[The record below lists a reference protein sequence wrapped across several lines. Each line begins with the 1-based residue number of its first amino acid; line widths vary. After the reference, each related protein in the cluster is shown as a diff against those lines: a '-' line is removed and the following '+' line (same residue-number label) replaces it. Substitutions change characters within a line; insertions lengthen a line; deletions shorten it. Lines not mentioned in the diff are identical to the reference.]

1 MDEWHPTSDEE
12 LENKQAYCRR
22 GNSILAIGGV
32 GSVIAGFVLGA
43 ILQIQVH
50 YSFASWPKP
59 LRFLTTPPGM
69 VLVLLALF
77 AVIYKSTKYGRRA
90 EAFRP
95 YSRVITNY
103 NRGRQAY
110 ELWKKKGKNRD
121 LQRCRQFL
129 QAARWCLKD
138 VPEFEKLWKEV
149 EQKSGMDSASQ
160 AG

>member
-12 LENKQAYCRR
+12 LREKQVIFRR
-22 GNSILAIGGV
+22 VNLVLAICGLS
-32 GSVIAGFVLGA
+32 SVIVGFVLGA

-50 YSFASWPKP
+50 FSFASWPKP
-59 LRFLTTPPGM
+59 IRFLTTPPGM

-77 AVIYKSTKYGRRA
+77 VVIYKSTRFGRRA

-95 YSRVITNY
+95 YFRAIGNY

-138 VPEFEKLWKEV
+138 VPEFIALWNKVEEKG
-149 EQKSGMDSASQ
+149 GMDSAS
-160 AG
+160 